1 MELPNLN
8 KLLFRVSQLDVL
20 FFTKHLSVMLKS
32 GIPIAEAIS
41 TLKDQTK
48 NVTFKEVLGK
58 VQADIENGQTFESA
72 LSKHKDVFSSLYVSL
87 VGIGEKSGKLED
99 NLEYLSE
106 QLKKSY
112 DFNQKIQG
120 ATLYPKLI
128 LAATVI
134 MGMFISLFVLP
145 QLVDMFTS
153 LDVTLPLSTKILLF
167 VANLMKNYGVYIAIG
182 VVATGVLIAFL
193 LQTSYVKPKYHRL
206 LLILPFIGT
215 LNQNLEMAGFCRNM
229 GVMLKSGLTITEA
242 LKAQLDATDNL
253 VYKGY
258 LESILKAMEKGKK
271 ISNELDNKKYPFIPA
286 IVTKMI
292 GVGEDTG
299 KLEDVFIYMGDFF
312 EEDVDDTTKNLS
324 NVMEPALLLAIGV
337 VVAFV
342 SLAII
347 TPIYQLTGGIR
358 R

>member
-1 MELPNLN
+1 MKLPSLN
-8 KLLFRVSQLDVL
+8 SLLFRVTTLDVL

-48 NVTFKEVLGK
+48 NVTFKEILSK
-58 VQADIENGQTFESA
+58 VQADVENGQKFETA
-72 LSKHKDVFSSLYVSL
+72 LSKHTDAFSSLYISL
-87 VGIGEKSGKLED
+87 IRIGEKSGKLED

-145 QLVDMFTS
+145 QLVDMFNS
-153 LDVTLPLSTKILLF
+153 LDVALPLTTKILLF
-167 VANLMKNYGVYIAIG
+167 VAVTMKNYGVFIALFVIALG
-182 VVATGVLIAFL
+182 ILITL
-193 LQTSYVKPKYHRL
+193 LLKTSFIKPKWHRL
-206 LLILPFIGT
+206 LLTLPFVGG
-215 LNQNLEMAGFCRNM
+215 LNQNLEMTAFCRNM
-229 GVMLKSGLTITEA
+229 GVMLKSGLTITDA

-253 VYKGY
+253 VYKEY
-258 LESILKAMEKGKK
+258 FERILKSMEKGKK
-271 ISNELDNKKYPFIPA
+271 ISSELEGGKYPFIPA

-292 GVGEDTG
+292 GVGEETG

-324 NVMEPALLLAIGV
+324 NVLEPALLLAIGV